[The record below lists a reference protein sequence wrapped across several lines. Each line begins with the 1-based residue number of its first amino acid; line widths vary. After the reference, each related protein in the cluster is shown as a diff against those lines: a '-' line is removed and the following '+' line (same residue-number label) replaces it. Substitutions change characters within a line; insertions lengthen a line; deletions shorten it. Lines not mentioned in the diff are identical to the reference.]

1 MRFRRSEII
10 IFGIALLFFVIGI
23 YLYPLMPEQM
33 ASHWNI
39 RGEIDGYISKFWGVF
54 LLAFI
59 FMGLALLFVA
69 IPRIDPLKANIEKF
83 RKYYDE
89 FIILFSIFWLSIYA
103 QIILWNIGIQISP
116 TVVFSIGLGFL
127 FFYIGILCEN
137 VKRNWFIGIR
147 TPWTLSSEKVW
158 EKTHRNNGKL
168 FKIAGLVAL
177 LGVFFQDYAFL
188 LILVPVI
195 LIVAYTFTYSYFE
208 YQKEVKKEPKNNGK
222 GLPLS

>member
-1 MRFRRSEII
+1 MSFRRSEII
-10 IFGIALLFFVIGI
+10 IFGMALLFFIIGI
-23 YLYPLMPEQM
+23 YFYPRMPERM

-39 RGEIDGYISKFWGVF
+39 HGEVDGYISKFWGVF
-54 LLAFI
+54 LLPFI
-59 FMGLALLFVA
+59 FTALALLFVA

-83 RKYYDE
+83 RKYYDG
-89 FIILFSIFWLSIYA
+89 FIILFSIFWFSIYI
-103 QIILWNIGIQISP
+103 QTILWNIGIQISP
-116 TVVFSIGLGFL
+116 TIVFPVGFGIL

-147 TPWTLSSEKVW
+147 TPWTLSNEKVW
-158 EKTHRNNGKL
+158 EKTHRNGGKM

-188 LILVPVI
+188 LILIPVI

-208 YQKEVKKEPKNNGK
+208 YQKELKRAKAP
-222 GLPLS
+222 PD